1 MKIRTMTVLIWVTVA
16 AAFVIS
22 GIFYPRMPLIMASH
36 WNASGQVDGYMNKSV
51 LMFLMPGIMA
61 AEALFFYVI
70 LLIDPL
76 RKNIF
81 KFRVYYEGFILMLT
95 VFLLAIHLFT
105 IAWSLGIQIS
115 MNIFMP
121 LMMGILFFVLGAIM
135 PRLKPNW
142 FIGIR
147 TPWTLSN
154 ETVWD
159 RTHQA
164 GGMFF
169 KIAAILVLFGA
180 AWPQYAVVFVLAPA
194 LVASLITVLYSL
206 VVYFRLK

>member
-1 MKIRTMTVLIWVTVA
+1 MKIRMMTWLIWATVA
-16 AAFVIS
+16 AGFIIS
-22 GIFYPRMPLIMASH
+22 VIFYPKMPATMASH

-61 AEALFFYVI
+61 GQALFFYAI

-81 KFRVYYEGFILMLT
+81 KFRVYYEGFILLIT
-95 VFLLAIHLFT
+95 FFLLAIHLFT
-105 IAWSLGIQIS
+105 IAWSLGIRIS

-121 LMMGILFFVLGAIM
+121 LMMGILFFIMGAIL

-142 FIGIR
+142 FMGIR

-154 ETVWD
+154 ETVWI
-159 RTHQA
+159 RTHRA
-164 GGMFF
+164 GGIVF

-180 AWPQYAVVFVLAPA
+180 VWPQYAVVFVLAPVLA
-194 LVASLITVLYSL
+194 ASAVTVLYSL